1 MTQINKVFLLL
12 FVHKKKFF
20 PFNTFHPWENAMS
33 LHHLPSDASPETVSQ
48 HLAEHGYAIVDEL
61 APPGLMDRIAEEMA
75 PHIEATPYGQDAFVG
90 TGIRRTGAMI
100 ARSPAARELIMNPTA
115 IGTAGKFLGHA
126 STFQLHLTQI
136 ISVYPGSAPQPLHQ
150 DQLAWDFFPFPDDYH
165 IQCNLLW
172 ALSDYTE
179 EMGATRV
186 VPGSQFAG
194 RDVKYTQADSLPA
207 VMKRGSALFYT
218 GKVFH
223 GAGAN
228 VSEKLRQAINIT
240 YAVGWVR
247 QEENQYLSTPLEVA
261 RTLPDD
267 LLRVMGYQMGCFA
280 LGYVR
285 DFEDPMVT
293 IREPEVKSVFGIEM
307 TAKNAEKDAGLS
319 GLVGNLF
326 ASSG

>member
-1 MTQINKVFLLL
+1 
-12 FVHKKKFF
+12 
-20 PFNTFHPWENAMS
+20 MS
-33 LHHLPSDASPETVSQ
+33 LLHLPSSAS
-48 HLAEHGYAIVDEL
+48 AEEVAKALQQQGYAIVDEL
-61 APPGLMDRIAEEMA
+61 VSDELMDRIEAEMG

-90 TGIRRTGAMI
+90 TKTRRTGSMI
-100 ARSPAARELIMNPTA
+100 ARSEAARALVMNPLA
-115 IGTAGKFLGHA
+115 IATAGKFLGHA

-136 ISVYPGSAPQPLHQ
+136 ISVYPGSPAQPLHQ

-172 ALSDYTE
+172 AMSDYTE

-186 VPGSQFAG
+186 VPNSQYAG
-194 RDVKYTQADSLPA
+194 REKEYTQADSLPA

-228 VSEKLRQAINIT
+228 ISDKIRRAINIT

-247 QEENQYLSTPLEVA
+247 QEENQYLSTPIEVA

-267 LLRVMGYQMGCFA
+267 LLKVMGYQMGCFA
-280 LGYVR
+280 MGYVR
-285 DFEDPMVT
+285 DFEDPMVV
-293 IREPEVKSVFGIEM
+293 IREPEVRGVFGIDM
-307 TAKNAEKDAGLS
+307 VKKNAELDGTMAGVVEQLQKES
-319 GLVGNLF
+319 
-326 ASSG
+326 A

>member
-1 MTQINKVFLLL
+1 
-12 FVHKKKFF
+12 
-20 PFNTFHPWENAMS
+20 MS
-33 LHHLPSDASPETVSQ
+33 LLHLPSTASAAEVSAS
-48 HLAEHGYAIVDEL
+48 LAEHGYAIVDEL
-61 APPGLMDRIAEEMA
+61 VSNELMDRIAAEMA
-75 PHIEATPYGQDAFVG
+75 PHVEATPFGQDAFVG
-90 TGIRRTGAMI
+90 KQTRRTGSMI
-100 ARSPAARELIMNPTA
+100 ARSQAARELVMNPLA
-115 IGTAGKFLGHA
+115 IATAGQFLGHA

-136 ISVYPGSAPQPLHQ
+136 ISVYPGSAAQPLHQ

-172 ALSDYTE
+172 AMTDYTE

-186 VPGSQFAG
+186 VPGSQYNG
-194 RDVKYTQADSLPA
+194 RNKTYTQADSLPA

-228 VSEKLRQAINIT
+228 VSDRIRQAINIT

-247 QEENQYLSTPLEVA
+247 QEENQFLSCPIEIA

-280 LGYVR
+280 MGYVR
-285 DFEDPMVT
+285 DFEDPMVV
-293 IREPEVKSVFGIEM
+293 IREPETRGVFGIDM
-307 TAKNAEKDAGLS
+307 VKRNAEVDETLTDMAHHLQE
-319 GLVGNLF
+319 
-326 ASSG
+326 ASS